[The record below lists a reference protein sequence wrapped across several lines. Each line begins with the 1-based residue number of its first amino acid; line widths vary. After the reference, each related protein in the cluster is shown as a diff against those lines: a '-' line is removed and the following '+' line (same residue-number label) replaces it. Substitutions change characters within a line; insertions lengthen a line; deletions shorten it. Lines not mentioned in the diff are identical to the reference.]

1 MGYFQSFL
9 SIQKSITSHL
19 HSEIRWQSFQ
29 QSKYSEEDE
38 KIESYYEYRIK
49 YNMSA
54 AFWMEI
60 ERARWESLTLLKTG
74 GTPWAFTENFWVRI
88 RVKEKLCVLY
98 SVNCMLYDGIFSS
111 WESVKF
117 LSFLYVESCPCF
129 SEHQNG
135 FSSWVCVSDRRALC
149 HQTLADSTFTNSH
162 TPTVLLVT
170 AFKMKLCLP
179 CVYREKYR
187 TTDKREILASV
198 HLSMKNSK
206 RNREKKKESK
216 WNGETKKYDSR
227 HLCVYPK
234 LRWRS
239 AFYR

>member
-1 MGYFQSFL
+1 M
-9 SIQKSITSHL
+9 
-19 HSEIRWQSFQ
+19 
-29 QSKYSEEDE
+29 
-38 KIESYYEYRIK
+38 
-49 YNMSA
+49 
-54 AFWMEI
+54 
-60 ERARWESLTLLKTG
+60 
-74 GTPWAFTENFWVRI
+74 RI
-88 RVKEKLCVLY
+88 RVREKLCVLY

-117 LSFLYVESCPCF
+117 LSFLYVETWRCF

-149 HQTLADSTFTNSH
+149 HETLADSTFTNSH

-206 RNREKKKESK
+206 RNREKKKSLNEMGKLKSTIA
-216 WNGETKKYDSR
+216 NI
-227 HLCVYPK
+227 CVYILSCDEDLHSIDRDFGNV
-234 LRWRS
+234 LRVNGYRS
-239 AFYR
+239 GW